1 MQERRKSK
9 RLDLAGKLII
19 KPLGEADSAESVTI
33 DVADCSRHGLG
44 FVTEKHLVMGDNYE
58 AYLTIWTKEVLHVF
72 LQIVRGEKKENENM
86 FSYGSVFIG
95 MPDAERQRIA
105 AEKEAEK
112 QRIAAEKEA
121 AKKQAEMSKLVSRF
135 TGNIVGALGRQAG
148 SAITRG
154 LFGTKR

>member
-19 KPLGEADSAESVTI
+19 KPIGQTDSPESVTI

-72 LQIVRGEKKENENM
+72 IQIVRGEKRDDGTIA
-86 FSYGSVFIG
+86 YGSVFIG

-105 AEKEAEK
+105 VYETVQE
-112 QRIAAEKEA
+112 Q
-121 AKKQAEMSKLVSRF
+121 
-135 TGNIVGALGRQAG
+135 TGGA
-148 SAITRG
+148 
-154 LFGTKR
+154 